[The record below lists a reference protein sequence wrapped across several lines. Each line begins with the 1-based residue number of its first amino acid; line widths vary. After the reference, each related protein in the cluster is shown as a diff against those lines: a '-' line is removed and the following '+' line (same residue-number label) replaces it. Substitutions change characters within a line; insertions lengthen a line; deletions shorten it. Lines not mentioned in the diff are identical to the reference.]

1 MIITQE
7 IFEAFL
13 RCRTK
18 AYLISQRDV
27 ADATSGQVRR
37 PWEECFRQSGSSPLR
52 ASFSDGE
59 VCTGTPAAEAIN
71 RQQYRLI
78 LDYTVLT
85 RGLRAQL
92 HGLELIY
99 LPVP

>member
-1 MIITQE
+1 MVITQE

-37 PWEECFRQSGSSPLR
+37 PWEEFFRQSGTSWLR

-59 VCTGTPAAEAIN
+59 ICTGTPGVAAID

-78 LDYTVLT
+78 LDYAALT
-85 RGLRAQL
+85 TGLRAQL
-92 HGLELIY
+92 HGLELIMS
-99 LPVP
+99 VR